1 MIKENEYQFKIPLAL
16 KNQVKSTFG
25 ETEPTLTLTL
35 EECIIFTTCPF
46 TSIFASEK
54 NYPGYNE
61 VINKIYD
68 FVNDNRKP

>member
-1 MIKENEYQFKIPLAL
+1 MTKEFT
-16 KNQVKSTFG
+16 VK
-25 ETEPTLTLTL
+25 PDIYDPNKPVLILTL

-46 TSIFASEK
+46 TSIFASQK